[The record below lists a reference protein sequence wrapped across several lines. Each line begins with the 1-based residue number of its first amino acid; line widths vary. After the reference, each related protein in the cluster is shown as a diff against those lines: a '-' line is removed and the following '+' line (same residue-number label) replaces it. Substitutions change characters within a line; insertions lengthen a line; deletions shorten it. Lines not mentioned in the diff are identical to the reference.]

1 MKRALVA
8 GAGGF
13 IGGHLVRYLKDKGY
27 WVRGV
32 DIKEHEFFNP
42 PADEFVVGDLRQ
54 WHTCYRVTRGI
65 DEVYQLAANMGG
77 AGYVFTGEHD
87 LDIMRDNVLINT
99 LMLDAS
105 RLNQVE
111 RYFFSSSACIYP
123 QTLQETID
131 DVDLA
136 EGDAYPAFPDSE
148 YGWEKL
154 FTERMCL
161 QYGQDTDVEVR
172 VARFYNIFG
181 TLGSWNDGREKAPA
195 ALCRKV
201 AEAKLSGDHTV
212 NVWGDGK
219 QTRSFCYIDDC
230 LDMVYALMQSDYREP
245 INIGTDEMVSIN
257 DLVDLIA
264 DIAGIE
270 VEKEHDLTKPQ
281 GVRGRNA
288 DLTQMRR
295 VLGIEPQYSL
305 KDGMEILYRWI
316 LSRVTH

>member
-1 MKRALVA
+1 VKRALVA